1 MKKRKSKKLRKNVKN
16 FLILTIFVI
25 LASYTGWFF
34 QRNESLNKQKV
45 VINYETVN
53 QLILYLILHMK

>member
-25 LASYTGWFF
+25 LASYTGWFL
-34 QRNESLNKQKV
+34 QRNETPELNV
-45 VINYETVN
+45 SNVLNYSVGN
-53 QLILYLILHMK
+53 KH